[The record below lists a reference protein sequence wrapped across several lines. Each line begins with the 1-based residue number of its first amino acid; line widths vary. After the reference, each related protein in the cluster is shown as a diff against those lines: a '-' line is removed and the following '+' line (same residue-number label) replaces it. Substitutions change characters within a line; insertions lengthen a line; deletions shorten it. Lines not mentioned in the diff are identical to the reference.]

1 MLWSNPAIKGMN
13 RGDVMYSEPE
23 QIAAVI
29 CFMASA
35 EASPINGTTVVADL
49 GLLAEL

>member
-1 MLWSNPAIKGMN
+1 MLWSNPALKAMK
-13 RGDVMYSEPE
+13 REDVIYSEPE

-29 CFMASA
+29 CFLASP

-49 GLLAEL
+49 GLLAAL